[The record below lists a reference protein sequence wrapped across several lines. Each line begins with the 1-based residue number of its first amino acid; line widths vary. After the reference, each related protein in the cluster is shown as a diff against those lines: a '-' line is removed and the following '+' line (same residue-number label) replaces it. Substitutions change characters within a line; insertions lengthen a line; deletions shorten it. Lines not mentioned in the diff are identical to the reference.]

1 MINKKLSKTAVL
13 SKQIIRIMRL
23 ANFEKDQEKDKIEQV
38 KQQVQEIQTVFDS
51 NIKPQKNHTL
61 FEVNLNLKTIE
72 VAEFDEIPA
81 IKFEEAMKGNIIA
94 QKKVTKK
101 ENCVYISALNKN
113 NVLKI
118 LKRDFGIACL

>member
-1 MINKKLSKTAVL
+1 MKLE
-13 SKQIIRIMRL
+13 
-23 ANFEKDQEKDKIEQV
+23 NFNTDQEKDKIEQV

-51 NIKPQKNHTL
+51 RIIPYENHTL
-61 FEVNLNLKTIE
+61 FEVNLNNKTIE
-72 VAEFDEIPA
+72 VAEFDELPP
-81 IKFEEAMKGNIIA
+81 IKYTEAMKGNIVV

-101 ENCVYISALNKN
+101 ENCVYISALNKK

>member
-1 MINKKLSKTAVL
+1 
-13 SKQIIRIMRL
+13 MRL

-51 NIKPQKNHTL
+51 RIIPHENHIL
-61 FEVNLNLKTIE
+61 FEVNLKLKTIE
-72 VAEFDEIPA
+72 IAEFDELPA

-94 QKKVTKK
+94 KKKVTKK
-101 ENCVYISALNKN
+101 ENCVYISALNKK

-118 LKRDFGIACL
+118 LKRDFLIAFP

>member
-1 MINKKLSKTAVL
+1 
-13 SKQIIRIMRL
+13 MREL
-23 ANFEKDQEKDKIEQV
+23 QTKEKDKIEQI
-38 KQQVQEIQTVFDS
+38 KQQVKEIQTVFDYQ
-51 NIKPQKNHTL
+51 IKPQKNHTL

-72 VAEFDEIPA
+72 IAEFDEIPP
-81 IKFEEAMKGNIIA
+81 IKYTEAMKRNVVA

-101 ENCVYISALNKN
+101 ENCVYISALNKK

>member
-1 MINKKLSKTAVL
+1 
-13 SKQIIRIMRL
+13 MRL
-23 ANFEKDQEKDKIEQV
+23 AIFEKDQEKDKIEQV

-51 NIKPQKNHTL
+51 KIKPQKNHTL

>member
-1 MINKKLSKTAVL
+1 
-13 SKQIIRIMRL
+13 MRL

-38 KQQVQEIQTVFDS
+38 KQQVQEIQTVFDYK
-51 NIKPQKNHTL
+51 ITPQKNHTL
-61 FEVNLNLKTIE
+61 FEINLILKTIE
-72 VAEFDEIPA
+72 IAEFDEIPP
-81 IKFEEAMKGNIIA
+81 IKYTEAMKGNIVA
-94 QKKVTKK
+94 KKKVTKK